1 MEALR
6 DELIARIERMLRIRP
21 NNRRWSMWRRL
32 RVEDIRRL
40 CYAIE
45 VAMQDRGIEHGLAS
59 NMR

>member
-6 DELIARIERMLRIRP
+6 DELIAKIEQMLRIRP

-32 RVEDIRRL
+32 TVENIRRL

-45 VAMQDRGIEHGLAS
+45 VAM
-59 NMR
+59 